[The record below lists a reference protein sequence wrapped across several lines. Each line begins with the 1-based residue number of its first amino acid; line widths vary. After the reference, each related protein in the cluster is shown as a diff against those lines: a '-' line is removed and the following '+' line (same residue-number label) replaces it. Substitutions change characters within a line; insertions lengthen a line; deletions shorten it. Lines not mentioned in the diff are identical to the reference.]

1 MFLKKW
7 AIQQKI
13 SYWTALRW
21 FHSGKL
27 PVKAIQTETG
37 SILVIEESS
46 APLSNCVGV
55 HLYARVS
62 SHDQKQDLNRQL
74 QRLRDYCASKGFNI
88 LSETAEIGSGLN
100 SERKGLAKILKKE
113 AGDIVVE
120 HRDRLARFGVPY
132 IEEALT
138 ARNRKLVVINETESS
153 QELVQDFIDVVTC
166 MCARIYGK
174 RSASNKAK
182 KALEA
187 TQQD

>member
-7 AIQQKI
+7 AKQQQI

-37 SILVIEESS
+37 SILVIEQDKNYLSS
-46 APLSNCVGV
+46 CVGV

-62 SHDQKQDLNRQL
+62 SHDQKQDLNRQA
-74 QRLRDYCASKGFNI
+74 QRLRDYCASKGLSI
-88 LSETAEIGSGLN
+88 LSETSEIGSGLN
-100 SERKGLAKILKKE
+100 AERKGLAKLLKKE

-120 HRDRLARFGVPY
+120 HKDRLARFGVPY
-132 IEEALT
+132 IEEALK
-138 ARNRKLVVINETESS
+138 ARGRNLIVMNHTESS
-153 QELVQDFIDVVTC
+153 QDLVQDFVDVVTC

-187 TQQD
+187 TQQE